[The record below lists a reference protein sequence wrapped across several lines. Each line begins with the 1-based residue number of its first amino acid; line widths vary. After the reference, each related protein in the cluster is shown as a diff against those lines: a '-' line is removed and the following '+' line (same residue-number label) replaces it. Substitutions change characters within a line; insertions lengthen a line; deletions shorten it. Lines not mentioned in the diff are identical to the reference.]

1 VSGSDDNTVR
11 IWDPV
16 TGALTQTLE
25 GHLGSVNS
33 VSFSPDGRL
42 LASGSEDNTVRLW
55 DPATG
60 ALARTLE
67 GHSGSVYSVAFSPD
81 GRLLASGSIDNTV
94 RLWDP
99 ATSALTQT
107 WNAGKSVTTVEFS
120 DNGLYLHTDSGA
132 LAIQSRRDIPTGPR
146 IDANSGISV
155 EENQWLKLNGEKVLW
170 LPVEFRPSHFKVNGN
185 TLALG
190 HTSGRISF
198 IGFHI

>member
-1 VSGSDDNTVR
+1 MAFSHDGRLLVSGSDDNTVR
-11 IWDPV
+11 LWDLAP
-16 TGALTQTLE
+16 GALT
-25 GHLGSVNS
+25 
-33 VSFSPDGRL
+33 
-42 LASGSEDNTVRLW
+42 
-55 DPATG
+55 
-60 ALARTLE
+60 RTLE

-94 RLWDP
+94 RLWEP
-99 ATSALTQT
+99 ATSALTQI
-107 WNAGKSVTTVEFS
+107 WNTGKSVTTVEFS

-132 LAIQSRRDIPTGPR
+132 LAIQSKRDIPTHPR
-146 IDANSGISV
+146 SHANSGFSF
-155 EENQWLKLNGEKVLW
+155 EEDQWLKLNDEKVLW